1 MPKRSCSRHGVTRS
15 PFSSSTVSLLA
26 ACAGA
31 VLLLAACGGSK
42 ATPDPYAYASR
53 PLAVRDDGAV
63 MASKVVSVHTLSFA
77 GANGSRIG
85 AVLIV
90 PRAPGR
96 HAAVLFLHGSGGS
109 RQSLL
114 VPAAELANRG
124 AVTMTI
130 SQPNDA
136 ATFRPLVV
144 NARRA
149 LDLLSARADVDPK
162 RLGVVGYSLGAQT
175 AAILAGDEPR
185 LKAVGIVAGRGSP
198 VTLYW
203 IARTH
208 AQLYFQAGTLDQV
221 VPQEQLAALI
231 RAAPGH
237 PRVSWYPLDHGM
249 SVESFDDQMGWQARV
264 LGVVG

>member
-1 MPKRSCSRHGVTRS
+1 MSKRSCSRHGVTRS
-15 PFSSSTVSLLA
+15 PFWSSAGSLLV
-26 ACAGA
+26 ACAGV
-31 VLLLAACGGSK
+31 VLLLAACGGG
-42 ATPDPYAYASR
+42 ATPDPYAYSAR
-53 PLAVRDDGAV
+53 PLAVDDDGAV
-63 MASKVVSVHTLSFA
+63 MASKAVSVHTLSFA

-124 AVTMTI
+124 VVTMTI

-136 ATFRPLVV
+136 ETFRPLVF
-144 NARRA
+144 R
-149 LDLLSARADVDPK
+149 
-162 RLGVVGYSLGAQT
+162 
-175 AAILAGDEPR
+175 
-185 LKAVGIVAGRGSP
+185 
-198 VTLYW
+198 

-221 VPQEQLAALI
+221 VPQQQLAGLI

-237 PRVSWYPLDHGM
+237 PRVSWYPLDHRM
-249 SVESFDDQMGWQARV
+249 SVESFDDQVAWQARV